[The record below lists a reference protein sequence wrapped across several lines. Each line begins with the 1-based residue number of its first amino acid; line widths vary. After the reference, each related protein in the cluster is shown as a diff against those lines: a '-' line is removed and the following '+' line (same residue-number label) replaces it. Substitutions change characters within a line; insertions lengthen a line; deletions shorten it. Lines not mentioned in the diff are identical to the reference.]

1 MNHLNYTT
9 NRRHFKQLN
18 FKNRIE
24 IETLLKQGFNQS
36 QIAKHL
42 GVDRSTISREINRGS
57 VTTMNSHLDYSTN
70 YEADTAQ
77 NLSNK
82 RNLNSRKK
90 PKYLGNKD
98 ILNQISKIVKEKKY
112 SFEIISGRLKL
123 VNSKITFSTQTLY
136 NYYHK
141 GLLDISNFHLPNYG
155 ISKSSK
161 RARRANLAHKSIDL
175 RPKEVNERTEAMHW
189 EMDCVVGGLTKGPV
203 LLVLSERVTRTEL
216 IFKMETKT
224 AANVVAVLDYL
235 HDSLGSEFNTVFKSI
250 TTDNGS
256 EFQDYEGIENDGRT
270 IQFFAHPYSSW
281 ERGTNENLNREI
293 RRFFPKKTKFN
304 NVTEKQIK
312 RVQRWMNNKPR
323 KVLNFQT
330 PIEVLRKHHP
340 KFAEILSA

>member
-18 FKNRIE
+18 LKNRIE
-24 IETLLKQGFNQS
+24 IETLFKQGFNQS

-42 GVDRSTISREINRGS
+42 GVNRSTISREIKRGS
-57 VTTMNSHLDYSTN
+57 VTTMNYYSEYSTN

-90 PKYLGNKD
+90 PKYFGNKG
-98 ILNQISKIVKEKKY
+98 ILDQISKIVKEKKY
-112 SFEIISGRLKL
+112 SFEIIAGRLKL

-141 GLLDISNFHLPNYG
+141 GLLKISNFHLPNYG
-155 ISKSSK
+155 ITKSSK
-161 RARRANLAHKSIDL
+161 GTRRANISHKSIDN

-189 EMDCVVGGLTKGPV
+189 EMDCVVGGLTKGPA
-203 LLVLSERVTRTEL
+203 LLVLTERVTRAEL
-216 IFKMETKT
+216 IFKLKEKT
-224 AANVVAVLDYL
+224 SSNVISVLDYL
-235 HDSLGSEFNTVFKSI
+235 HDKLGDDFKYIFKSI

-256 EFQDYEGIENDGRT
+256 EFQDYRGIEKYGRT

-281 ERGTNENLNREI
+281 ERGTNENLNKEI

-304 NVTEKQIK
+304 NVTEIQIK
-312 RVQRWMNNKPR
+312 KVQNWMNNKPR
-323 KVLNFQT
+323 KVLNYYT

-340 KFAEILSA
+340 KFAELLSA